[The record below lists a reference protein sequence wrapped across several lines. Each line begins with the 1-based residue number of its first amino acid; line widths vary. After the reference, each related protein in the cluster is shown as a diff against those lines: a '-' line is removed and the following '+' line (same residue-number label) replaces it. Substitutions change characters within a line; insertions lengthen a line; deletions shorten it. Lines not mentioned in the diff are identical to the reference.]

1 MKIVIFGTFYPIHIG
16 HEYLISEAKK
26 HSNSVEIITLIN
38 PKEKTLPFE
47 TRLFKS
53 ENNIVLYYDI
63 EFLGNCVE
71 AWGDFLAPHIR
82 NKDLMI
88 GADPFTQKVANH
100 VHIIYL
106 DITRTIDISSEAIRK
121 NINSHWHFLSD
132 SVKRILQKN
141 IVILGTNFND
151 VKSIIN
157 VLKQTYPYAEDF
169 NSENDLI
176 NYQVVIRSSG
186 QSEYMFYIHNNS
198 DSRSQDIRSEK
209 NRIESINLGNVM
221 ISNPNVY
228 HVNFYSEQ
236 SRLNF
241 IKSKI
246 AELC

>member
-100 VHIIYL
+100 VHIRYL

-176 NYQVVIRSSG
+176 NYQVVIRSSC
-186 QSEYMFYIHNNS
+186 QSE
-198 DSRSQDIRSEK
+198 
-209 NRIESINLGNVM
+209 
-221 ISNPNVY
+221 
-228 HVNFYSEQ
+228 
-236 SRLNF
+236 
-241 IKSKI
+241 
-246 AELC
+246 